1 MATTISPTTCFIFL
15 PIIILS
21 SFCPITTL
29 CATVLE
35 DLKNLHKPLDFNTT
49 IINNCIRN
57 PSLRY
62 CNSSPMMDLDEIF
75 KHTIVASHLCNESN
89 NPNCVESFPKIDL
102 RNRPNI
108 APLYLSF
115 TFFWKYCPLTIMS
128 IDFSNNSIKGSF
140 PNDVFFCTQIQS
152 LDLSINE
159 FSGEIPIQSFSPL
172 TNLTFL
178 NLSYNSFSESEI
190 SDSQFFKK
198 FNSSSF
204 LHSGALIDHKKF
216 TIKAIIL
223 LVGFP
228 ILVILM
234 VIFLGWLCFQRPDYL
249 PRILQRSGRF
259 TFTPAILKAATFGFS
274 NKNLV
279 GKSEFVHIYKGVLR
293 DGTKVKIEMYWD
305 DISRDSYH
313 EFVEECKILSELN
326 HKNLVKVL
334 GWCKGRKFRAVIT
347 EWIREESVEMW
358 LLESGP
364 SWNHRVK
371 ALMGVV
377 ECMLY
382 LHEEWPEVDYDLK
395 ISSVLVHDSLEPLIS
410 RFQVGDRNNSRK
422 KICKFG
428 IFLLEMIL
436 NKRVQDDFDGN
447 DDGFISYMRTLHP
460 PDMHKMIDERMDVTE
475 TALHHVKQVLSLGL
489 MCIDQ
494 SNNEKLPSFAHIYNI
509 VSKAYKDSLVLPY
522 HKTTHGDRVK
532 GHKRVQ
538 FK

>member
-1 MATTISPTTCFIFL
+1 MASTISPTWFIFI
-15 PIIILS
+15 PMIIILS
-21 SFCPITTL
+21 SLCPIKTL

-35 DLKNLHKPLDFNTT
+35 DLKNLHKPPDFNTT
-49 IINNCIRN
+49 IFNNCLKN

-62 CNSSPMMDLDEIF
+62 CNSSPMIDLDEIF

-108 APLYLSF
+108 ASLYLSF
-115 TFFWKYCPLTIMS
+115 TFFWKYCPLSILS
-128 IDFSNNSIKGSF
+128 IDFSNNSVKGSF
-140 PNDVFFCTQIQS
+140 PNDVLYCTQIQS
-152 LDLSINE
+152 LDLSLNE
-159 FSGEIPIQSFSPL
+159 FSGEIPIESFSPL

-178 NLSYNSFSESEI
+178 NLSYNCFSESEV
-190 SDSQFFKK
+190 SDSQFFKR

-234 VIFLGWLCFQRPDYL
+234 VIFLAWLCFQRPDFL
-249 PRILQRSGRF
+249 PRIFQSSRKF
-259 TFTPAILKAATFGFS
+259 TFTPAILKAATYGFS
-274 NKNLV
+274 KENLV
-279 GKSEFVHIYKGVLR
+279 GKSDIVHIYKGMLR

-313 EFVEECKILSELN
+313 KFVEECKILSELN

-334 GWCKGRKFRAVIT
+334 GWCKGRKFRAIIT
-347 EWIREESVEMW
+347 EWTKDENVEMW
-358 LLESGP
+358 LSREAA

-371 ALMGVV
+371 VLMGVV
-377 ECMLY
+377 ECMVY

-395 ISSVLVHDSLEPLIS
+395 TSSVLLSDNLEPLIS

-422 KICKFG
+422 SKNLYNF
-428 IFLLEMIL
+428 
-436 NKRVQDDFDGN
+436 
-447 DDGFISYMRTLHP
+447 TLHTS
-460 PDMHKMIDERMDVTE
+460 II
-475 TALHHVKQVLSLGL
+475 Q
-489 MCIDQ
+489 Q
-494 SNNEKLPSFAHIYNI
+494 SI
-509 VSKAYKDSLVLPY
+509 
-522 HKTTHGDRVK
+522 
-532 GHKRVQ
+532 
-538 FK
+538 

>member
-1 MATTISPTTCFIFL
+1 MATTISPTCFICI
-15 PIIILS
+15 PMIILS
-21 SFCPITTL
+21 SLYPITTL

-35 DLKNLHKPLDFNTT
+35 DLKNLHKPQDFNTT
-49 IINNCIRN
+49 IFNNCLKN

-62 CNSSPMMDLDEIF
+62 CNSSPMIDLDDIF

-108 APLYLSF
+108 ASLYLSF
-115 TFFWKYCPLTIMS
+115 TFFWKYCPLSILS
-128 IDFSNNSIKGSF
+128 IDFSNNSVKGSF
-140 PNDVFFCTQIQS
+140 PNDVLYCTQIQS
-152 LDLSINE
+152 LDLSLNE
-159 FSGEIPIQSFSPL
+159 FSGEIPIENFSPL

-178 NLSYNSFSESEI
+178 NLSYNCFSESEVP
-190 SDSQFFKK
+190 DSQFFKK

-234 VIFLGWLCFQRPDYL
+234 VIFLAWLCFQRPDFL
-249 PRILQRSGRF
+249 PRIFHSRF
-259 TFTPAILKAATFGFS
+259 KFTPAILKAATYGFS
-274 NKNLV
+274 KENLV
-279 GKSEFVHIYKGVLR
+279 GKSDIVHIYKGVLR
-293 DGTKVKIEMYWD
+293 DGTEVKIEMYWD

-313 EFVEECKILSELN
+313 KFVEECKILSELD
-326 HKNLVKVL
+326 HKNLVKFL
-334 GWCKGRKFRAVIT
+334 GWCKGRKFRAIIT
-347 EWIREESVEMW
+347 EWTKDENVEMW
-358 LLESGP
+358 LLREAP

-371 ALMGVV
+371 VLMGVV

-382 LHEEWPEVDYDLK
+382 LHDEWPEVDYDLK
-395 ISSVLVHDSLEPLIS
+395 TSSVLLSDNHEPLIS
-410 RFQVGDRNNSRK
+410 RFQVGDRNNIRK

-428 IFLLEMIL
+428 VFLLEMIL
-436 NKRVQDDFDGN
+436 NKSIKEEFDGN
-447 DDGFISYMRTLHP
+447 DAGFLSYMRTLH
-460 PDMHKMIDERMDVTE
+460 HAELQHMIDERMDLNE
-475 TALHHVKQVLSLGL
+475 TTLHQVKQALSLGL

-494 SNNEKLPSFAHIYNI
+494 SNNEHPSLAQIFNI
-509 VSKAYKDSLVLPY
+509 VSKAYKANL
-522 HKTTHGDRVK
+522 VK

-538 FK
+538 FR